1 MEVASRE
8 ERAGTGHSE
17 LPQLEV
23 RSLVSFQQE
32 ERQGLRCGRQGAV
45 WSFSAFLG
53 PSLLSR

>member
-1 MEVASRE
+1 MEAASRE
-8 ERAGTGHSE
+8 ERAGRGLSE

-32 ERQGLRCGRQGAV
+32 ERPGLRCGRQGAV

-53 PSLLSR
+53 PSILSR